1 MPDADFIKIDN
12 TRLCDCKKGF
22 LSCIEARDWM
32 KNQIGVWQFMYEPR
46 DIRDRNVHPA
56 VFPIAMAKRVIE
68 QFTHKGE
75 LVLDPFVGSGTTL
88 LAAQDLDRN
97 AVGFD
102 LKQEYVDLSNSRVE
116 EPPADRHCKQI
127 AVCDDA
133 RNIVNRIVRGTV
145 KLAFTSPPY
154 ANILNRER
162 KNKSRRGDLRKN
174 KQFCKVEQYSQDPR
188 NLGTLEVDAF
198 EAAMSE
204 IFKQMMPVFD
214 EKAHILINITDAW
227 IDRKRVPIHINVVNA
242 LRAAGYEFRNTIIWD
257 RRNLVNKIGIFGWPS
272 SYITMG
278 TTFSSIFL
286 ISQSP
291 LNLRNPVQRK
301 KRSDFKRSI
310 FWRFKIWQTSCR
322 RCRCFFKIEYLGYRT
337 ISAVMRDC
345 SGS

>member
-12 TRLCDCKKGF
+12 ARLCDCKKGF

-46 DIRDRNVHPA
+46 DIRDKNVHPA

-75 LVLDPFVGSGTTL
+75 LVLDPFVGSGTML

-102 LKQEYVDLSNSRVE
+102 LKQEYVDLSNSRVA
-116 EPPADRHCKQI
+116 EPPADCRCKQI

-133 RNIVNRIVRGTV
+133 RNIVNRIVPGTV

-162 KNKSRRGDLRKN
+162 KNKSRRGDLRQN
-174 KQFCKVEQYSQDPR
+174 EQFGKVEQYSQDPR
-188 NLGTLEVDAF
+188 DLGTLEADAF

-227 IDRKRVPIHINVVNA
+227 IDGKRVPLHINVVNA

-278 TTFSSIFL
+278 TTFEYILDFT
-286 ISQSP
+286 I
-291 LNLRNPVQRK
+291 PVAPK
-301 KRSDFKRSI
+301 KSRAK
-310 FWRFKIWQTSCR
+310 K
-322 RCRCFFKIEYLGYRT
+322 KEE
-337 ISAVMRDC
+337 
-345 SGS
+345 